1 MKKVLKYSGGKIM
14 AETQQISGGA
24 MIGWAIILA
33 IILLLFPGLLIW
45 FAWISVFF
53 LLFGGIAALFS
64 K

>member
-1 MKKVLKYSGGKIM
+1 M

-33 IILLLFPGLLIW
+33 IILLIFPGLVIW
-45 FAWISVFF
+45 FAWISVFL
-53 LLFGGIAALFS
+53 LLFGGIATLFS